1 MNKQINQTANQWL
14 YSLLFALSFIVYAST
29 LNHGFVLD
37 DDIVISDNRFVQE
50 GFSGIDDILSHGF
63 LYGFNNKND
72 QSYRPLTL
80 INLAI
85 EKELFGN
92 NPKAIHFMHVL
103 FYALSIVLLFRFL
116 LLAFQAQNKWIAFW
130 IALLFA
136 LHPIHTEV
144 VANIKSRDEI
154 LHFIFALATLSSVLK
169 YAETKKVNQLIY
181 GVIFYALALM
191 SKEMA
196 VSLIVIIPLSIWVFR
211 SLSIKEIIIYSTPF
225 GLVLVLY
232 FLLRALI
239 LDSITFDEEMTVI
252 NNTLAAAESYPQQL
266 ATNFYIFSEY
276 IKLLFLP
283 HPLSWDYSYPHF
295 KIVNFG
301 HPRVVFTMIVM
312 MLLFVWSLI
321 QLKAKNIFA
330 YCFIFF
336 IASFAIVSNFFI
348 LIGSTLGERLL
359 FFPSLAFL
367 IFLVFGIKTLVEKW
381 VKQKQKISQVLSVV
395 FIVVALLYAAK
406 TIDRNADWKDS
417 KRLFQAGV
425 QATPNNSRAHA
436 ALASAYREEGE
447 QMRTANAQ
455 NLYRNAIE
463 HYRRSIELYP
473 ANTDAWYNLGVT
485 YLNMGND
492 PKAKEAFENC
502 LKYEPEH
509 ILALN
514 NLGVVYFRN
523 SNYSKALDLFT
534 KCVNLDKN
542 FQNAQANLGA
552 VHHNLGNFK
561 QAELHYK
568 KALELNP
575 NDINTKNNYRQL
587 VN

>member
-1 MNKQINQTANQWL
+1 MNKRINKTANKWL
-14 YSLLFALSFIVYAST
+14 YSLLFALSFIVYANT

-37 DDIVISDNRFVQE
+37 DDIVISENRFVQE

-80 INLAI
+80 INLAV
-85 EKELFGN
+85 EKQLFGN

-103 FYALSIVLLFRFL
+103 LYALAIVLLFRFL
-116 LLAFQAQNKWIAFW
+116 LIAFQSQNKWMAFW

-154 LHFIFALATLSSVLK
+154 LHLIFALATLTSVLK
-169 YAETKKVNQLIY
+169 YTETKKVNQLIY

-196 VSLIVIIPLSIWVFR
+196 VSLIVIIPLSLWTFR
-211 SLSIKEIIIYSTPF
+211 SLSIKEIITYTTPF
-225 GLVLVLY
+225 GLVLVAY
-232 FLLRALI
+232 FLLRAMI

-295 KIVNFG
+295 KLVNFAN
-301 HPRVVFTMIVM
+301 PRVVFTMIGLL
-312 MLLFVWSLI
+312 LLFVWSLI

-330 YCFIFF
+330 YCFVFF

-359 FFPSLAFL
+359 FFPSIAFL
-367 IFLVFGIKTLVEKW
+367 IFLVFGLKVIIEKW
-381 VKQKQKISQVLSVV
+381 IKQKRKAPQVVSIV
-395 FIVVALLYAAK
+395 FIVIALLYSAK

-417 KRLFQAGV
+417 KSLFQAGV
-425 QATPNNSRAHA
+425 QATPNNSRAHS

-447 QMRTANAQ
+447 GVQTANAQ
-455 NLYRNAIE
+455 TLFQKAIE
-463 HYRRSIELYP
+463 HYQLSIALFP

-485 YLNMGND
+485 YLNVGKD
-492 PKAKEAFENC
+492 AKAKEAFEKC
-502 LKYEPEH
+502 LKYEPDH

-534 KCVNLDKN
+534 KCVNLDEN

-552 VHHNLGNFK
+552 VHHNLGNFRE
-561 QAELHYK
+561 AELHYK

-587 VN
+587 MN